1 MWATPPAGS
10 GSAGREPR
18 ARPSARAAW
27 TALAVAAL
35 VLAGGLEIHPAA
47 ELHDPVANLAPSHQ
61 DAFFPGASHPAERP
75 HAEAARAMERPL
87 CAACLTQ
94 LQGRGAPRATAAAP
108 GAPLTGPLLPAGA
121 TPAPARQSL
130 RPDGARAP
138 PLS

>member
-1 MWATPPAGS
+1 MWTTPPAGA
-10 GSAGREPR
+10 GSANREER
-18 ARPSARAAW
+18 SRPTVRTAW
-27 TALAVAAL
+27 TALVVAAL

-47 ELHDPVANLAPSHQ
+47 ELHDPVASLSRGHQ

-94 LQGRGAPRATAAAP
+94 LQGRGAPHATATLL
-108 GAPLTGPLLPAGA
+108 GAPLAGPLLPAGA